1 LALRGAGRSHTAAP
15 AVGFR
20 LAIEV
25 VAHEDNRTLT
35 DNECTRKPI
44 AGPFRSGLASA
55 LIIVGVGDTTNR
67 HFGATM

>member
-1 LALRGAGRSHTAAP
+1 
-15 AVGFR
+15 
-20 LAIEV
+20 
-25 VAHEDNRTLT
+25 LT